1 MSNSNIIK
9 IKTNDFNI
17 VLQTMLKN
25 TIIKAFINTH
35 ELVNRRIFDN
45 ECYNIVYDME
55 RYERGKM
62 TDFTIYIKAA
72 A

>member
-1 MSNSNIIK
+1 MSNSTIIK
-9 IKTNDFNI
+9 IKTNDFNT
-17 VLQTMLKN
+17 VLQIMLKHP
-25 TIIKAFINTH
+25 TTGAFLNTH
-35 ELVNRRIFDN
+35 TLVNRRIFDN
-45 ECYNIVYDME
+45 ECYSITYDAS

>member
-9 IKTNDFNI
+9 IKTNDFNT
-17 VLQTMLKN
+17 VLQTMLKHP
-25 TIIKAFINTH
+25 TTRAFLNTH

-45 ECYNIVYDME
+45 ECYLITYDAS

>member
-1 MSNSNIIK
+1 MSNSTIIRVR
-9 IKTNDFNI
+9 TNDFNT

-25 TIIKAFINTH
+25 PIIKAFINTH
-35 ELVNRRIFDN
+35 TLVNRRIFDN
-45 ECYNIVYDME
+45 ECYSITYDAS

>member
-1 MSNSNIIK
+1 MSNSTIIRVR
-9 IKTNDFNI
+9 TNDFNT

-25 TIIKAFINTH
+25 PIIKAFINTY

-55 RYERGKM
+55 RYERGKV

-72 A
+72 V